1 MNAMIENIERLH
13 TTESGLERISR
24 NLSIPADSAMER
36 CRQMILDPA
45 AAIERRG
52 KNWYVTAG
60 GCTLTVNAYSLTV
73 ITAHKE

>member
-1 MNAMIENIERLH
+1 MNALVES
-13 TTESGLERISR
+13 TE
-24 NLSIPADSAMER
+24 
-36 CRQMILDPA
+36 C
-45 AAIERRG
+45 RG